1 MLLPLL
7 TTEVAETTTTGGA
20 QGLVSSLV
28 FFGLMLGLFYLM
40 LIRPQQ
46 KQQKQRQE
54 MLGNLKK
61 GDRVITIG
69 GIYGEI
75 VKISDDDVTLK
86 IADNVS
92 IRVTKG
98 GVGRVLSE

>member
-1 MLLPLL
+1 
-7 TTEVAETTTTGGA
+7 
-20 QGLVSSLV
+20 
-28 FFGLMLGLFYLM
+28 
-40 LIRPQQ
+40 
-46 KQQKQRQE
+46 

-86 IADNVS
+86 IADNVN

>member
-1 MLLPLL
+1 
-7 TTEVAETTTTGGA
+7 
-20 QGLVSSLV
+20 
-28 FFGLMLGLFYLM
+28 MLGLFYLM

-86 IADNVS
+86 IADNVN

>member
-1 MLLPLL
+1 LLLPLL

-86 IADNVS
+86 IADNVN